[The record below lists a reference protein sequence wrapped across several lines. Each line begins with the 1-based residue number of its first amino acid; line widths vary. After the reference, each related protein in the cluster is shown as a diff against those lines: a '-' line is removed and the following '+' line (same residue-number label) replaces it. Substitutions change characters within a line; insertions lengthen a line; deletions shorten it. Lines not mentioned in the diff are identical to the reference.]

1 MIRTATALLA
11 LTCTLSLALLASPAA
26 AQSFSASFRWC
37 PQASPAFSLR
47 GVPKGTAKINL
58 TMMDLDVPSF
68 QHGGGD
74 VAYSG
79 QNSIPCGALSK
90 ATYSGPN
97 PPSGSHTYRW
107 TIKALNAGGGVLAQ
121 TTAQRRF
128 PEK

>member
-1 MIRTATALLA
+1 MTRSIV
-11 LTCTLSLALLASPAA
+11 SLALAALALGVCASPAG

-79 QNSIPCGALSK
+79 GSSIPCGALSK

-107 TIKALNAGGGVLAQ
+107 TIKALDAAGGVLGQ
-121 TTAQRRF
+121 TTAQRKF

>member
-1 MIRTATALLA
+1 MIRTATSFLA
-11 LTCTLSLALLASPAA
+11 LVCSLSFSFLATPAA

-37 PQASPAFSLR
+37 PQASPAFQLR

-58 TMMDLDVPSF
+58 TMMDLDVPTF

-74 VAYSG
+74 VPYSG
-79 QNSIPCGALSK
+79 QNTIACGALSK
-90 ATYSGPN
+90 ATYSGPA
-97 PPSGSHTYRW
+97 PPSGAHTYRW

-121 TTAQRRF
+121 TTAQRKF

>member
-1 MIRTATALLA
+1 MIRTALLSSTCALAAA
-11 LTCTLSLALLASPAA
+11 LSASTAA

-37 PQASPAFSLR
+37 PQASPAFQLR

-74 VAYSG
+74 VAYAG

-90 ATYSGPN
+90 ASYSGPN
-97 PPSGSHTYRW
+97 PPSGAHTYRW
-107 TIKALNAGGGVLAQ
+107 TIKALDAGGGVLAQ
-121 TTAQRRF
+121 TTAQRKF

>member
-1 MIRTATALLA
+1 VTRSAIA
-11 LTCTLSLALLASPAA
+11 SLALAGLALGVCASPAS

-37 PQASPAFSLR
+37 PQASPAFQLR

-58 TMMDLDVPSF
+58 VMMDLDVPSF

-74 VAYSG
+74 VPYSG
-79 QNSIPCGALSK
+79 QNAIPCGALSK

-97 PPSGSHTYRW
+97 PPSGAHTYRW
-107 TIKALNAGGGVLAQ
+107 TIKALNASGGVLAQ
-121 TTAQRRF
+121 TTAQRKF

>member
-1 MIRTATALLA
+1 LWSGAATA
-11 LTCTLSLALLASPAA
+11 
-26 AQSFSASFRWC
+26 QNFSASFRWC
-37 PQASPAFSLR
+37 PQASPAFQLR

-79 QNSIPCGALSK
+79 GSSIPCGALSK

-97 PPSGSHTYRW
+97 PPSGAHTYRW
-107 TIKALNAGGGVLAQ
+107 TIKALNASGGVLAQ
-121 TTAQRRF
+121 TTAQRKF